1 MIAKLIQRICGCE
14 DNENGEKIEVAMVT
28 NHFVISGIGI
38 VIMNYREAR
47 EALDIRKYDL
57 TILAGQTIAGK
68 IGKGMSKNG
77 MTC

>member
-1 MIAKLIQRICGCE
+1 MLNLFSGFVAVRIMKME
-14 DNENGEKIEVAMVT
+14 KKIEVAMVT

-38 VIMNYREAR
+38 VIMNYR

>member
-1 MIAKLIQRICGCE
+1 MIAKLIRRICGCE

-38 VIMNYREAR
+38 VIMNYREA
-47 EALDIRKYDL
+47 LDISKYDL

>member
-38 VIMNYREAR
+38 VIMNYREA
-47 EALDIRKYDL
+47 LNIRKYDL
-57 TILAGQTIAGK
+57 TILAGQTIARK

>member
-1 MIAKLIQRICGCE
+1 
-14 DNENGEKIEVAMVT
+14 MVT

-38 VIMNYREAR
+38 VIMNYR

>member
-38 VIMNYREAR
+38 VIMNYREA
-47 EALDIRKYDL
+47 LDIRKYDL
-57 TILAGQTIAGK
+57 TILSGQTIAGK